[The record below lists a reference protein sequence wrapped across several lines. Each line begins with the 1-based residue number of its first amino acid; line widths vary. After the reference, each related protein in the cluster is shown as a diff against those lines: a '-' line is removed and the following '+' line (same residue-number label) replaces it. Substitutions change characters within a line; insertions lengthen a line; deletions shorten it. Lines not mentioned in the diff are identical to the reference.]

1 MIIRIA
7 ALSSL
12 AILTGLGATQPASAR
27 ITQIVI
33 NSRVP
38 AYGGVAFPNTGAYE
52 QLDGTAYYEVD
63 ADDPLNRVITDIK
76 LAPRNA
82 RGNVEFSADISI
94 LKPVDMSKSNGVLL
108 YEDVNRGNKNTPSF
122 NIGGSV
128 TAPGDG
134 FLESRGYTMAWAGWE
149 GDITGGVKIN
159 LPIAHDRNGSTITG
173 RVRAEYILNAAAS
186 TVDVT
191 APPAYE
197 AVSTNNFGATL
208 TMRVH
213 QTDPRV
219 LIPNSQW
226 GFADCSSTPFPGT
239 PSTLKVCLQGGF
251 DTNHIYELVYTAKN
265 PTVTGLGFAASRD
278 FVSFLRNND
287 KRRDRDCDIPEH
299 DHGKRGDRGHGSS
312 PAIVNPLGDAIKH
325 TLIYGSS
332 QSGRWIRTLIE
343 LGMNEDEGGRRV
355 IDGAIPHKSSNR
367 GAFNIRF
374 AQPTRL
380 SGTQHTEQQYPGAE
394 SPQTFEVSF
403 DPVSGIHAGQLERCR
418 RSKTCPKI
426 THTNSDTEW
435 WQAVMSLDTTD
446 SSGRFDLPVAPEVRI
461 YQFAGTQHGGG
472 DPLNQ
477 PPAVLPGFPVACQ
490 LRSNSNPFLWE
501 QRALLEALREWVET
515 GREPPP
521 SAYSTLGNHS
531 LVKPSEVHY
540 PFIPAVNFTV
550 PGITN
555 FKFYLDR
562 GPRFDVEDIS
572 GIMNEPPIPRGSY
585 TVLVPQ
591 VDADGNTADGIR
603 NTNVQ
608 VPLGTYL
615 GWNVRKAGFS
625 EGDSCDLTGGF
636 VPFFQTKAQRLAVG
650 DARPSL
656 EERYPT
662 HKVYVDKVTAAANSL
677 VQQRFLLP
685 EDATSIIAAA
695 NAAAVP

>member
-1 MIIRIA
+1 MIIRMT
-7 ALSSL
+7 ALSALIIS
-12 AILTGLGATQPASAR
+12 IGLGAAQPTSAR
-27 ITQIVI
+27 VTQIVI

-38 AYGGVAFPNTGAYE
+38 AYGGVVFPHTGAYE

-63 ADDPLNRVITDIK
+63 PNDPLNEVITDIK

-94 LKPVDMSKSNGVLL
+94 LKPVDMSKSNGVLF
-108 YEDVNRGNKNTPSF
+108 YEDVNRGNKNTPAF

-149 GDITGGVKIN
+149 GDITSGVKIN
-159 LPIAHDRNGSTITG
+159 LPIAHNPDGSTITG
-173 RVRAEYILNAAAS
+173 RVRAEYILTAAAS

-226 GFADCSSTPFPGT
+226 AFADCSSTPFPGA

-251 DTNHIYELVYTAKN
+251 DTNHIYELLYTAKN
-265 PTVTGLGFAASRD
+265 PTVTGLGFVASRD

-287 KRRDRDCDIPEH
+287 KR
-299 DHGKRGDRGHGSS
+299 GTSS
-312 PAIVNPLGDAIKH
+312 ALVNPLGDSIKY

-332 QSGRWIRTLIE
+332 QSGRWIRTFIE

-380 SGTQHTEQQYPGAE
+380 SGTQHTEQQYPGPE
-394 SPQTFEVSF
+394 SPETFEVSF
-403 DPVSGIHAGQLERCR
+403 DPVSGVHAGQLDRCR
-418 RSKTCPKI
+418 RSHTCPKI

-446 SSGRFDLPVAPEVRI
+446 SSGRVDLPVAPEVRI

-472 DPLNQ
+472 DPLSQ
-477 PPAVLPGFPVACQ
+477 PPAVLPSFPVNCQ

-501 QRALLEALREWVET
+501 QRALLEALREWVES

-521 SAYSTLGNHS
+521 STYSTLRNHS
-531 LVKPSEVHY
+531 LVAPGQVHY
-540 PFIPAVNFTV
+540 PYIPAVNFTV

-555 FKFYLDR
+555 FKFFLDR
-562 GPRFDVEDIS
+562 GSRFDIKDVS

-585 TVLVPQ
+585 TILVPK
-591 VDADGNTADGIR
+591 VDADGNDVDGIR
-603 NTNVQ
+603 NTNMQ

-636 VPFFQTKAQRLAVG
+636 VPFFQTKSQRLAAG
-650 DARPSL
+650 DPRPSL

-662 HKVYVDKVTAAANSL
+662 HEVYVAKVTAAANSL

-685 EDATSIIAAA
+685 EDAASIIAAA
-695 NAAAVP
+695 NSAAVP